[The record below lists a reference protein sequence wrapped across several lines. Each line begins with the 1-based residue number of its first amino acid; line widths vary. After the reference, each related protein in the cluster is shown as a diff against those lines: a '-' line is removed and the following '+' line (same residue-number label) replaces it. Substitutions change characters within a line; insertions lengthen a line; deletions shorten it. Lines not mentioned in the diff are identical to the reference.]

1 MEGGFLPEPETRA
14 ASASWDPQP
23 AGQRSLQPP
32 RVASQSQAR
41 QWGGA
46 GSSGAGGAPAGRC
59 TDGPPD
65 NDGLL
70 EAQGG
75 CSRCPSLSFNSE
87 WLRAFGVVL
96 CNECKRA
103 ERLITKSTAKQ
114 QYSVGDADL
123 ARLGSLRKANP
134 HKKDWQAM
142 HLYMESQVARL
153 AHDKHG
159 GEEGLQQHQQA
170 KLDKQLESRLKRR
183 QEEKQKEAEEAARLA
198 RIRQR
203 IEEEATR
210 REAEEGAAASGS
222 DGEEEI

>member
-14 ASASWDPQP
+14 ASASSWDLQL
-23 AGQRSLQPP
+23 ADQRSLQPP
-32 RVASQSQAR
+32 RAAVQAR
-41 QWGGA
+41 AQPWGSA
-46 GSSGAGGAPAGRC
+46 GSGGTAAPPGRFA
-59 TDGPPD
+59 DGPPD
-65 NDGLL
+65 NEGLL

-96 CNECKRA
+96 CNECKRS
-103 ERLITKSTAKQ
+103 ERLISKSTAKQ
-114 QYSVGDADL
+114 RYSVGDADL
-123 ARLGSLRKANP
+123 SRLGSLRKANP

-159 GEEGLQQHQQA
+159 GAEGLQQHQQA
-170 KLDKQLESRLKRR
+170 RQDKQLEGRLKRR
-183 QEEKQKEAEEAARLA
+183 AEEKRKEAEEAARLA

-203 IEEEATR
+203 IEQEAR
-210 REAEEGAAASGS
+210 RVAEEGAAASGS